1 MATRIQDQAQN
12 KSIMSK
18 IQIRTRL
25 RLEVQCKNRDEV
37 QVVAS
42 KILSRMGSHV
52 TSMSLGQKAFNATLL
67 PLDPQYFDAQ
77 ESHQF
82 LLRTLRD
89 SLGKGLSLVLTKIKR
104 V

>member
-1 MATRIQDQAQN
+1 
-12 KSIMSK
+12 MSK

-37 QVVAS
+37 QVAAS

>member
-1 MATRIQDQAQN
+1 
-12 KSIMSK
+12 MSK

-37 QVVAS
+37 QVVA
-42 KILSRMGSHV
+42 
-52 TSMSLGQKAFNATLL
+52 SLGQKAFNATLL

>member
-1 MATRIQDQAQN
+1 MA
-12 KSIMSK
+12 K

-42 KILSRMGSHV
+42 KILSRMGSH
-52 TSMSLGQKAFNATLL
+52 
-67 PLDPQYFDAQ
+67 QYFDAQ